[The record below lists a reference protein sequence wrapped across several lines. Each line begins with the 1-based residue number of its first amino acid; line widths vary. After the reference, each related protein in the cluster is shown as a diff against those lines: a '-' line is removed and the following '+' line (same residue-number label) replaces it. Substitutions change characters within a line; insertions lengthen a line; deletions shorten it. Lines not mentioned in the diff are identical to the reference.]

1 MGMLAISEYIRHG
14 KRNLFVVLQ
23 IAVLLFVLCVSVA
36 TVLSEYNLYRPVQ
49 RMNGKKGIHINP
61 FGYYGETAESIAEGM
76 EKVDSVYTWAS
87 TSLDTKEEQNM
98 KTAVYPQEVLE
109 DFEPELEEGR
119 WIDGVQTEDGVIPI
133 VVSKNPYGWK
143 TGALIPMQYYDEMG
157 KTHDVRGRVEGVLK
171 EGSDVIGYNF
181 GYGGIMYHDYR
192 DLFST
197 YRYDQDKKVFVITS
211 QDAAKRAGVVYTFNQ
226 QHIITYQ
233 DDVTEY
239 EQKKNDSILKKNL
252 GEMANDTTVS
262 VWLEPFMENSN
273 HQIQRQIMMYLP
285 IVVCV
290 LVITL
295 ISLVNVCTLN
305 MADDLYHDAIF
316 SLLGLPWKQC
326 SVFSLIQSIFSAFL
340 SLVIFSVLLLVVV
353 KLKLTEYLLIDLS
366 GETIGML
373 TGTLIFL
380 CAIHYVVPYAMFCK
394 KQPVEVLRDRK
405 E

>member
-1 MGMLAISEYIRHG
+1 
-14 KRNLFVVLQ
+14 
-23 IAVLLFVLCVSVA
+23 
-36 TVLSEYNLYRPVQ
+36 
-49 RMNGKKGIHINP
+49 
-61 FGYYGETAESIAEGM
+61 
-76 EKVDSVYTWAS
+76 
-87 TSLDTKEEQNM
+87 
-98 KTAVYPQEVLE
+98 
-109 DFEPELEEGR
+109 
-119 WIDGVQTEDGVIPI
+119 
-133 VVSKNPYGWK
+133 
-143 TGALIPMQYYDEMG
+143 
-157 KTHDVRGRVEGVLK
+157 
-171 EGSDVIGYNF
+171 
-181 GYGGIMYHDYR
+181 
-192 DLFST
+192 
-197 YRYDQDKKVFVITS
+197 
-211 QDAAKRAGVVYTFNQ
+211 
-226 QHIITYQ
+226 
-233 DDVTEY
+233 
-239 EQKKNDSILKKNL
+239 
-252 GEMANDTTVS
+252 
-262 VWLEPFMENSN
+262 
-273 HQIQRQIMMYLP
+273 MMYLP